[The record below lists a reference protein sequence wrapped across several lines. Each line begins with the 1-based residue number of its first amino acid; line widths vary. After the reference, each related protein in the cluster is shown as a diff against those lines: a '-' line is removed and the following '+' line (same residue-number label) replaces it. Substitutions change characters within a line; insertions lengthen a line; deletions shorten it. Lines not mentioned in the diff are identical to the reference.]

1 MIRQSCVS
9 FQKKIFL
16 FQQDLLKERQFNFQ
30 WVGRFYVCK
39 IKCPQILQK
48 KYLDMKDAKIKL
60 YDPPVSKNIQTTDQT
75 QVINLRGHLLLS
87 FIFFDISDCTDRYQ
101 ELVAVYKYNKRDYIP
116 NAINII
122 SHPFILNVN
131 KQLFPGYLEVRI

>member
-1 MIRQSCVS
+1 
-9 FQKKIFL
+9 
-16 FQQDLLKERQFNFQ
+16 
-30 WVGRFYVCK
+30 
-39 IKCPQILQK
+39 
-48 KYLDMKDAKIKL
+48 MKDAKIKL

-131 KQLFPGYLEVRI
+131 K